1 MIFKHCRSCGT
12 PLEEIFTLGELYV
25 SNFIDGNASSKGCA
39 KSDITL
45 CLCGHC
51 QLLQLKES
59 IDPNIL
65 YKNYWYKSGINN
77 SMKESLR
84 DVADTAMK
92 SVKTKDKDIFLD
104 IACNDGTLLNYV
116 HGNMIKVGIDPSNVA
131 KVNNGTLVNDYFSA
145 RAYYG
150 VAHKGGHLPQ
160 AKIITC
166 IAMFYDLD
174 DPRDFLRDVRKV
186 LRDDGIFVVQMSY
199 TPLMFKQVAFDNM
212 CAEHVCYYDLQSLE
226 YVLKAAGFKVV
237 DCTLND
243 VNGGS
248 FRVTCMK
255 DNADVKHFKSQTERD
270 VANLRVEALREYES
284 GNVGKEATT
293 FGNKIW
299 GLRKDVTNFI
309 FHATQRECKTVYAYG
324 ASTKG
329 NTLLQY
335 FGLTN
340 ITITAAVER
349 NPDKVGL
356 KTVGTE
362 IPIISEEQMRE
373 NPPDYLLLLPWHF
386 IREFEEREA
395 EFLKNGGKFIVPCPE
410 FEIVEYNG

>member
-1 MIFKHCRSCGT
+1 
-12 PLEEIFTLGELYV
+12 
-25 SNFIDGNASSKGCA
+25 
-39 KSDITL
+39 
-45 CLCGHC
+45 
-51 QLLQLKES
+51 
-59 IDPNIL
+59 
-65 YKNYWYKSGINN
+65 
-77 SMKESLR
+77 MKESLR